1 MTPPGTENPTIVD
14 VGRAFFPVDIVSSF
28 FKSEAQD
35 FFTAGTAGI
44 GGAGG
49 LSSASV
55 ASSRGGSTAGGIS
68 AGTAVEGVEG
78 DFTSEEDALDIEV

>member
-1 MTPPGTENPTIVD
+1 MAPPGTENPTIVD
-14 VGRAFFPVDIVSSF
+14 VGREFLPVDAGSSF

-44 GGAGG
+44 GGTRG
-49 LSSASV
+49 LSLASV
-55 ASSRGGSTAGGIS
+55 ASSRGGSAAGGIS

-78 DFTSEEDALDIEV
+78 DFTSEEGVLDIEV